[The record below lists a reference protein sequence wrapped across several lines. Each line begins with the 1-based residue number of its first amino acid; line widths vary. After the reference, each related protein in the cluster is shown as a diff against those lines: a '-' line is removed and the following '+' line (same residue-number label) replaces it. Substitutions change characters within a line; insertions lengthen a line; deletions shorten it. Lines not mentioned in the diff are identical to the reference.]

1 MKQGVAVCSRR
12 DSNPRPL
19 APEASALSAELQ
31 ELNTQ
36 HVLLCCVR
44 YQYNT

>member
-36 HVLLCCVR
+36 HQLLVVLRQGQV
-44 YQYNT
+44 